1 MDDDALPSSYIMRV
15 LTCVSK
21 WSVKMVGLTDMIA
34 SLEKTSDSLT
44 QFHDLICKTFGIP
57 VCAPVCLSVCVE
69 VLCVM
74 LKEQYAGQ
82 TQPRLSGRAKDI
94 HAELESLTEKIGNLN
109 ASGIMTGFHAAQLRP
124 NLWVKFDCYS
134 LYCKQSDSS
143 FMFFLPSLRQQD
155 ELKKLFTASKEKC
168 PVKLQMYSLLWALLV
183 LFLHWCACPEVHLS
197 GDLFLVHTYGSHG

>member
-1 MDDDALPSSYIMRV
+1 MYQKLSLLEPSTIVDADGKNDAEKIAKSITWPAMDDDALPSSYIMRV

-124 NLWVKFDCYS
+124 NL
-134 LYCKQSDSS
+134 
-143 FMFFLPSLRQQD
+143 
-155 ELKKLFTASKEKC
+155 
-168 PVKLQMYSLLWALLV
+168 
-183 LFLHWCACPEVHLS
+183 
-197 GDLFLVHTYGSHG
+197 